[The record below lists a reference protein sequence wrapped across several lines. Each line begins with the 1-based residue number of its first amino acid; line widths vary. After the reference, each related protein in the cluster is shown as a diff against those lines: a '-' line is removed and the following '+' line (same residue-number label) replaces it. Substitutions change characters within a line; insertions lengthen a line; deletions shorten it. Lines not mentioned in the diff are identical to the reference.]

1 MVAFQLHALLLIL
14 VLGTLHSVNVDAAIV
29 EARRSS
35 SQCQSMKTS
44 FPADDVAWSPDA
56 PFQVVS
62 PEGSYSVDE
71 DGLKLYLEKPRA
83 MVHTKGGV
91 NNIVAEGATVN
102 STFYM
107 L

>member
-14 VLGTLHSVNVDAAIV
+14 VLGTLHSVDVDAVVV
-29 EARRSS
+29 ETRRSS
-35 SQCQSMKTS
+35 SQCEPINTNFTAS
-44 FPADDVAWSPDA
+44 DVSRSLDV

-62 PEGSYSVDE
+62 PEGSYSVNNE
-71 DGLKLYLEKPRA
+71 GLKLYLEKPQTT
-83 MVHTKGGV
+83 VHTKGGINDV
-91 NNIVAEGATVN
+91 VAEGATVN